1 MLEGAGQQLD
11 PVGRIGAIENPQLPA
26 ITVVT
31 PWNDDGVSRGSQ
43 KTWAS

>member
-1 MLEGAGQQLD
+1 M
-11 PVGRIGAIENPQLPA
+11 ENPQLPA

-31 PWNDDGVSRGSQ
+31 PWNDDGVRSGSQ